1 MVASRARQ
9 LIGAASIADR
19 LTSVTTVTP
28 ATESQARP
36 LTRLTPAQQPIA
48 CQRTRRNLS
57 DAELVRCVAELD
69 KRKARAEATAVARDA
84 KSDPQ
89 HCGTEGASA
98 AATAAALKYA
108 IGCQRNRRNLT
119 DAELVR
125 CVAELDKRKAVGRPA
140 QGEMPQPCG
149 ITGRTA
155 EATAAAL
162 GISQR
167 KVEQIRTIA
176 HRLDGL
182 VRAYTSCPSRTAIM
196 ESVDRVT
203 T

>member
-98 AATAAALKYA
+98 AAIA
-108 IGCQRNRRNLT
+108 CQRNRRNLS

-125 CVAELDKRKAVGRPA
+125 CVAELGKRQRGGAAGTNPQDCGLLTPPSAA
-140 QGEMPQPCG
+140 QVAETLGVSTRRSDQSATLRTE
-149 ITGRTA
+149 TGDTAAATA
-155 EATAAAL
+155 EAL
-162 GISQR
+162 GISP
-167 KVEQIRTIA
+167 A
-176 HRLDGL
+176 
-182 VRAYTSCPSRTAIM
+182 M
-196 ESVDRVT
+196 
-203 T
+203 